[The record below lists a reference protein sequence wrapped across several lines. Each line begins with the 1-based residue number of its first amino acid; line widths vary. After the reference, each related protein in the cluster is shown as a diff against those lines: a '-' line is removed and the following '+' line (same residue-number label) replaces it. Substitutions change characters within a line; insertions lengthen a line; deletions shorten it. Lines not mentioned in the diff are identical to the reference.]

1 MSIGYKYNSR
11 RVLFIFSD
19 EGYIRTDTGD
29 ICLYCFYDNYSSFSD
44 FLVVYPCIVYSGLNS
59 CNAIY
64 QHNNM
69 CKYDLALE
77 KYWVTQSGYFR
88 LATTVA
94 LDMGI
99 TYGKL
104 LFCHSISQDSEDKT
118 ISTREYHNRTVY
130 D

>member
-77 KYWVTQSGYFR
+77 KYWVTQSGYFGIG
-88 LATTVA
+88 TTSA
-94 LDMGI
+94 LGMGI
-99 TYGKL
+99 TDAKI
-104 LFCHSISQDSEDKT
+104 LFYNGDQEKNSDKKNT
-118 ISTREYHNRTVY
+118 LR